1 MRGASLSVLV
11 VVALAGLLPSAV
23 ARADDEETSTDEA
36 PAEAPTK
43 IKRPQSAGA
52 ALLRAAAAYEYGDI
66 NQVVDSARLIT
77 EGVLP
82 SAPAQQ
88 TQALRF
94 LGIGLYLTNRP
105 GGAEAA
111 FTELL
116 RQEPEAHLDPTS
128 TRPEVVAFFENL
140 RRQQRLQQRSPRRL
154 TWNFIPPVG
163 QFQNDDHVKGWLV
176 LTVGVASL
184 ATTITTDV
192 VLRRWHEP
200 GDTYKGH
207 EKTGSADT
215 LKAVNYIAAG
225 VLAATYIYGVFDGLI
240 GYSKPLE
247 DPKPSFSLRFTSD
260 GGLGFTF

>member
-11 VVALAGLLPSAV
+11 AIALAGLLPSRA
-23 ARADDEETSTDEA
+23 ARAADEETPTDEA
-36 PAEAPTK
+36 TADAPTK
-43 IKRPQSAGA
+43 SKRPQSAGA

-77 EGVLP
+77 EGVLT
-82 SAPAQQ
+82 STPAQQ

-116 RQEPEAHLDPTS
+116 RQKPEARLDPTS

-140 RRQQRLQQRSPRRL
+140 RRQQRLQQRSNRKL
-154 TWNFIPPVG
+154 IWNFIPPIG
-163 QFQNDDHVKGWLV
+163 QFQNDDNVKGWLV

-184 ATTITTDV
+184 ATAATTSV
-192 VLRRWHEP
+192 ILTRWHEP

-207 EKTGSADT
+207 EKTGTAAT
-215 LKAVNYIAAG
+215 LKAVDFIACG

-240 GYSKPLE
+240 GYGKPLE
-247 DPKPSFSLRFTSD
+247 DPKPSFSFRITPD

>member
-11 VVALAGLLPSAV
+11 AIALAGLLPSTA
-23 ARADDEETSTDEA
+23 ARAADEETPTDEA
-36 PAEAPTK
+36 PADAPSK
-43 IKRPQSAGA
+43 SKRPQSAGA

-116 RQEPEAHLDPTS
+116 RQEPEARLDPTS

-140 RRQQRLQQRSPRRL
+140 RRQQRLQQRWNRRL
-154 TWNFIPPVG
+154 IWNFTPPVG
-163 QFQNDDHVKGWLV
+163 QFLNDHYVKGWLL
-176 LTVGVASL
+176 LTFGVASL
-184 ATTITTDV
+184 ATAVTTDV

-207 EKTGSADT
+207 EKTART
-215 LKAVNYIAAG
+215 LKAVNWIAVGA
-225 VLAATYIYGVFDGLI
+225 LAATYIYGVFDGLI

>member
-11 VVALAGLLPSAV
+11 AVALAGLLPSAA
-23 ARADDEETSTDEA
+23 ARADDEETPTDEA
-36 PAEAPTK
+36 PAEAPAKT
-43 IKRPQSAGA
+43 KRPQSAGA

-77 EGVLP
+77 EGVLT
-82 SAPAQQ
+82 STPAQQ

-105 GGAEAA
+105 GGAENA

-154 TWNFIPPVG
+154 IWNFIPPVG
-163 QFQNDDHVKGWLV
+163 QFQNDNNVKGWLV

-184 ATTITTDV
+184 ATTITTYA
-192 VLRRWHEP
+192 LLKKWEHQP
-200 GDTYKGH
+200 GYTYGGH
-207 EKTGSADT
+207 ESTART
-215 LKAVNYIAAG
+215 LKAANWISVGA
-225 VLAATYIYGVFDGLI
+225 LTATYVYGVFDGLI
-240 GYSKPLE
+240 GYGKPLE
-247 DPKPSFSLRFTSD
+247 DPKPSFSFRITPD

>member
-11 VVALAGLLPSAV
+11 AIALAGLLPSRA
-23 ARADDEETSTDEA
+23 ARAADEETPTDEA
-36 PAEAPTK
+36 TADAPTK
-43 IKRPQSAGA
+43 SKRPQSAGA

-77 EGVLP
+77 EGVLT
-82 SAPAQQ
+82 STPAQQ

-116 RQEPEAHLDPTS
+116 RQKPEARLDPTS

-140 RRQQRLQQRSPRRL
+140 RRQQRLQQRSNRKL
-154 TWNFIPPVG
+154 IWNFIPPIG
-163 QFQNDDHVKGWLV
+163 QFQNDDNVKGWLV

-184 ATTITTDV
+184 ATAATTSV
-192 VLRRWHEP
+192 ILRRWEQTQ
-200 GDTYKGH
+200 GNTYGGR
-207 EKTGSADT
+207 EKTAHT
-215 LKAVNYIAAG
+215 LKAVDF
-225 VLAATYIYGVFDGLI
+225 LAVGALTTAYIYGVFDGLI
-240 GYSKPLE
+240 GYGKPLD
-247 DPKPSFSLRFTSD
+247 DPKPSFSFRITPD